1 MVGAMYAFRYANEY
15 GLYAEPM
22 ALPTYVDTIHL
33 HRNLHFAQVSELLG
47 IPLDDLRDLNPQYH
61 KDIIPGASGTEV
73 LRIPFNYTSAFLDL
87 QDSVYNHRKNEL
99 FAEKVPDGRET
110 VSGKPVPTARPS
122 STPQW
127 TYYKV
132 KAGDNLGK
140 IARKY
145 HCTVKQLKAW
155 NNLKS
160 DRIAIGQK
168 LKIGKK

>member
-1 MVGAMYAFRYANEY
+1 
-15 GLYAEPM
+15 
-22 ALPTYVDTIHL
+22 
-33 HRNLHFAQVSELLG
+33 
-47 IPLDDLRDLNPQYH
+47 
-61 KDIIPGASGTEV
+61 
-73 LRIPFNYTSAFLDL
+73 
-87 QDSVYNHRKNEL
+87 
-99 FAEKVPDGRET
+99 
-110 VSGKPVPTARPS
+110 
-122 STPQW
+122 
-127 TYYKV
+127 V